1 MIDKQDAVRI
11 IVQETN
17 QMKIENRDIVS
28 CLGKVL
34 AEDIY
39 SRDNLPNF
47 DKSAMDGYAIR
58 SSDSERKLFKIKGI
72 IRAGDTNKYE
82 LKSGETY
89 KIMTG
94 AALPFGA
101 DAVIEKEKVHVE
113 NGCIFIENNVKK
125 YNNTIKYGE
134 EIRKGDL
141 ALERGT
147 AIRPAEIGF
156 MASLGYSSVNIY
168 GSPKIAIL
176 LTGDELVDIESSL
189 THGKIRNS
197 NGYSL
202 KAMIDNVSAVAISYG
217 IIPDDKKI
225 IKFKIEDA
233 LKRADIVIIS
243 GGASAGDYDFVE
255 DVLEE
260 IGAHVKFSG
269 VAVKPGKPVT
279 FAEYHNK
286 LIFSLPG
293 NPLSLI
299 NSFEEFVKPA
309 IYKMMGRG
317 SQNHSEFPVILRDD
331 FHGKIGREKNIY
343 VKIVKHGEKYYAFQ
357 TGSQCSNTLYT
368 LTRSNGVVIV
378 PKDYGSVKAGS
389 VLNGK
394 FIFR

>member
-202 KAMIDNVSAVAISYG
+202 KAMIDNVS
-217 IIPDDKKI
+217 
-225 IKFKIEDA
+225 
-233 LKRADIVIIS
+233 
-243 GGASAGDYDFVE
+243 
-255 DVLEE
+255 E
-260 IGAHVKFSG
+260 IGRAHV
-269 VAVKPGKPVT
+269 
-279 FAEYHNK
+279 
-286 LIFSLPG
+286 
-293 NPLSLI
+293 
-299 NSFEEFVKPA
+299 
-309 IYKMMGRG
+309 
-317 SQNHSEFPVILRDD
+317 
-331 FHGKIGREKNIY
+331 
-343 VKIVKHGEKYYAFQ
+343 
-357 TGSQCSNTLYT
+357 
-368 LTRSNGVVIV
+368 
-378 PKDYGSVKAGS
+378 
-389 VLNGK
+389 
-394 FIFR
+394 